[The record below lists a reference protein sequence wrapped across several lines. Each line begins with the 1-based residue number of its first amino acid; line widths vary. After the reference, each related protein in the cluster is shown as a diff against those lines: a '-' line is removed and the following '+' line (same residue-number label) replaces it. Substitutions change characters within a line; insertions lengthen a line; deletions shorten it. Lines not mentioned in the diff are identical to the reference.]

1 MSESLN
7 LYQANHSKKISS
19 GPAKQLAGS
28 LLDLTAEVGRGIFA
42 SKKFQS
48 DSQYQEYI
56 KARAKIAES
65 VSYRM
70 SCGEVNSKTLLQDLK
85 AHAQKSLAS
94 SLDSN
99 QQKIYQDYIKFLDQ
113 KIESVEQD
121 EIKKLKKFNEQISKE
136 HQEIAEKTTEFCQK
150 GDKNNKFFL
159 MSIVMA
165 LTAIGVIDF
174 FDYLDFSTDILS
186 PMLDEKLS
194 FGQGLGDV
202 ITHDNLGA
210 IGDFSDAIELDKVA
224 ESLSEIPIIGDI
236 NELLNTITDTEIFQG
251 FLPPLDS
258 LLHSP
263 LAYMGIASI
272 YLLYRAGNV
281 QFPQMEEEKKFFSDK
296 NKKLEELHRGFLQSL
311 KFDPLN
317 SRNDEAP
324 LSKSFIEDMI
334 KKRESTTATL
344 DMADF
349 IAKNEALL
357 QDSSPLSQDF
367 KSELKSYFDSEA
379 NVEKR
384 KEFVFDYLSKSKN
397 DKIKD
402 DLLLM
407 MSIYQDGSI
416 VDESKK
422 DEFTRISSLT
432 DTSEK
437 QKIISKLKQSI
448 NDKAKE
454 MMIKDFKISD
464 DEISDCGGNKNK
476 AIENHLNEQ
485 YGLLMKNIVDHYN
498 KYEVIDRNSIPNSS
512 LSPRQRSFL
521 GNGHAR

>member
-1 MSESLN
+1 MSQSLN
-7 LYQANHSKKISS
+7 LYQANHSKKILSS
-19 GPAKQLAGS
+19 PAKQVAEL
-28 LLDLTAEVGRGIFA
+28 LLDLTAEVGRGIFT

-56 KARAKIAES
+56 KTRAKIAQS
-65 VSYRM
+65 VAYRM
-70 SCGEVNSKTLLQDLK
+70 SCGIVNSKTLLQDLK
-85 AHAQKSLAS
+85 EHAQRSLAS
-94 SLDSN
+94 ESDSD
-99 QQKIYQDYIKFLDQ
+99 QQKIYQNYIQFLDQ
-113 KIESVEQD
+113 KIELVEGD
-121 EIKKLKKFNEQISKE
+121 EIEKLKKFNEKISKE
-136 HQEIAEKTTEFCQK
+136 HQEIAEKTAEFCQK

-210 IGDFSDAIELDKVA
+210 IGDFADSIELDKFA

-236 NELLNTITDTEIFQG
+236 NELINTVTDNEILQG

-281 QFPQMEEEKKFFSDK
+281 QFPQIDEEKKFFNNRS
-296 NKKLEELHRGFLQSL
+296 KKLEDLHKDFLQSL

-317 SRNDEAP
+317 SRDDKTP
-324 LSKSFIEDMI
+324 LSKSFVEDMI
-334 KKRESTTATL
+334 KMRESTTKHL
-344 DMADF
+344 QIADF
-349 IAKNEALL
+349 IASNEILL
-357 QDSSPLSQDF
+357 QDESPFDKDF
-367 KSELKSYFDSEA
+367 KSKLKTYFDSEA
-379 NVEKR
+379 NIEKR
-384 KEFVFDYLSKSKN
+384 KEFVFDYLSKSKD

-407 MSIYQDGSI
+407 MSIYQDASI
-416 VDESKK
+416 VDDSKK
-422 DEFTRISSLT
+422 DEFTRISSLA

-437 QKIISKLKQSI
+437 QKKISILEKSI
-448 NDKAKE
+448 NDRARKK
-454 MMIKDFKISD
+454 MIEDFKISED
-464 DEISDCGGNKNK
+464 DISQCGDDQKK
-476 AIENHLNEQ
+476 AIEKHLNEQ
-485 YGLLMKNIVDHYN
+485 YGFLMKNIVDYYN
-498 KYEVIDRNSIPNSS
+498 KYEVIHRDSIPNSS
-512 LSPRQRSFL
+512 LSPRPPSLSSPRF
-521 GNGHAR
+521 R

>member
-1 MSESLN
+1 MSQSLN
-7 LYQANHSKKISS
+7 LYQANHSKKILSS
-19 GPAKQLAGS
+19 PAKQLAG
-28 LLDLTAEVGRGIFA
+28 LLLGLTAEVGRGIFT

-65 VSYRM
+65 VAYRM

-94 SLDSN
+94 SSDIN
-99 QQKIYQDYIKFLDQ
+99 QQKIYQDYIQFLDQ

-121 EIKKLKKFNEQISKE
+121 EIKKLKKFNETISRE

-186 PMLDEKLS
+186 PMFDEKLS

-202 ITHDNLGA
+202 ITHDNLGG
-210 IGDFSDAIELDKVA
+210 IGDFADSIELDKFA

-263 LAYMGIASI
+263 LAYIGIAGI

-281 QFPQMEEEKKFFSDK
+281 QFPQMEEEKKFFNDK
-296 NKKLEELHRGFLQSL
+296 NKKLEDLHRDFLQSL

-317 SRNDEAP
+317 SRDDKAP
-324 LSKSFIEDMI
+324 LNKSFIEDMI
-334 KKRESTTATL
+334 KKRESTTTNL

-349 IAKNEALL
+349 IVKNETLL
-357 QDSSPLSQDF
+357 LDDSPFDKDF
-367 KSELKSYFDSEA
+367 KSKLKTYFDSEA
-379 NVEKR
+379 NIEKR
-384 KEFVFDYLSKSKN
+384 KEFVFDYLSKSKD

-407 MSIYQDGSI
+407 MSIYQDGS
-416 VDESKK
+416 VVNESKK
-422 DEFTRISSLT
+422 DEFTRISSLA

-437 QKIISKLKQSI
+437 QKKISELKQSI
-448 NDKAKE
+448 SDKARE
-454 MMIKDFKISD
+454 MMIKDF
-464 DEISDCGGNKNK
+464 EISDQEISQCGGKK
-476 AIENHLNEQ
+476 EAIENHLNEQ
-485 YGLLMKNIVDHYN
+485 YGLLMKKVVDYYN
-498 KYEVIDRNSIPNSS
+498 KYEVIYRKSIPNSS
-512 LSPRQRSFL
+512 PSPMNNFL
-521 GNGHAR
+521 VGSSHIR